1 MATAKPTNEG
11 TIMTKAEA
19 LKMFRAEG
27 GVVRGDVTATRVN
40 WNDFT
45 DYLAKAGM
53 ITWHQCNTWANPF

>member
-1 MATAKPTNEG
+1 
-11 TIMTKAEA
+11 MTKAEA